1 MILSPMVAERVA
13 AYEQEHGHKP
23 DKLVLEIVEHSMK
36 VGRMLTEQGQED
48 AQRGKPPRPAATF
61 PALVEKVFRMGEDS
75 ETVQIVAE
83 VWQSNYMDDYRK
95 GGAV

>member
-1 MILSPMVAERVA
+1 MNLSPMVAEWAA
-13 AYEQEHGHKP
+13 AYEQENGHKP
-23 DKLVLEIVEHSMK
+23 EKLVLEIAEHIMK
-36 VGRMLTEQGQED
+36 VGGMLTKQGQED
-48 AQRGKPPRPAATF
+48 AQKSKPPRPAETF

-83 VWQSNYMDDYRK
+83 VWQLDYMKGYRK